1 MWALKVDINLLN
13 QHCKPAD
20 WLAGWLTDWLKHLC
34 NQITQGTRALK
45 VLKALEGQIS
55 TLALRTL
62 GHSGT
67 QRALGPL
74 VTQGTRAFGHFRH
87 SDTQR
92 ALEHST
98 LKGLGHSGARRTLGH
113 LSTQA
118 LEHLGTRDTQDT
130 LFSKLLQLIGDW
142 VLVFFVYD
150 YVYVFSLVF
159 YLHIF
164 LLRMLI
170 VRT

>member
-34 NQITQGTRALK
+34 NQVTQGTRALK

-130 LFSKLLQLIGDW
+130 LFSKLLQLIGEFW
-142 VLVFFVYD
+142 
-150 YVYVFSLVF
+150 FSLCMTMYMCF
-159 YLHIF
+159 LWSFIYIF
-164 LLRMLI
+164 FFFACW
-170 VRT
+170 